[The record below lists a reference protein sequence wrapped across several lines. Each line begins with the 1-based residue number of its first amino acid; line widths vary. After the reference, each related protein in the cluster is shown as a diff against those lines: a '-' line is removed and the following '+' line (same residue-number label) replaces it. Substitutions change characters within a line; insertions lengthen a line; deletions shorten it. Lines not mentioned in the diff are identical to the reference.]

1 MSRHG
6 WFLLTAAA
14 VFLCALFLR
23 WAAVNQTEIS
33 GPLRKDAGDY
43 YRYAYNLKHFGVF
56 SRSDEG
62 LQSDLAPAPDALRP
76 PGYPL
81 YIAAFL
87 DDGKG
92 FSFMPRVLKAQALL
106 GAATVLLYLLIFRTY
121 LQPTLALVAAVITAI
136 SPHLVNSS
144 VYILTECLFTF
155 LVGVALLALI
165 TGIRRESWPL
175 IAAAGCAI
183 ALSLLT
189 RGTTLYLVLFLLPL
203 FFMRS
208 ICPRPL
214 RVCALAALV
223 IPIMLAHGAWSYRN
237 IGAIGESSDPTLTA
251 NFLQHGMYINMM
263 YEGRPETYGYPYR
276 VDPLSGEMQGKPGR
290 VLTEMGKRFL
300 DEPARYAAWI
310 LVGKPMLFLSW
321 NLTESVGDA
330 FVYAPITT
338 PYGYSRPFVI
348 THGISRALHAPLMG
362 LAILAMI
369 VVLWRAA
376 KGEDAGVAPL
386 VLSAVLLYFLVLH
399 ALGSPFP
406 RYSIPTRPIAY
417 GLAMLP
423 LQWLWHWVSHKVKPQ

>member
-1 MSRHG
+1 MSRQG

-14 VFLCALFLR
+14 VVLSALFLR
-23 WAAVNQTEIS
+23 WGAVNQTEIN

-56 SRSDEG
+56 SRSDTG
-62 LQSDLAPAPDALRP
+62 IQSDRAPSPDALRP

-81 YIAAFL
+81 FIAAFL

-92 FSFMPRVLKAQALL
+92 YSFMPRVLMAQAVL
-106 GAATVLLYLLIFRTY
+106 GAATVLIYLLIFRTC
-121 LQPTLALVAAVITAI
+121 LRLPLAAAAAGLAAI

-144 VYILTECLFTF
+144 VYVLTECLFTF
-155 LVGVALLALI
+155 LVGVSLLALI
-165 TGIRRESWPL
+165 AGLKRKSWPF
-175 IAAAGCAI
+175 IAGAGCAM

-189 RGTTLYLVLFLLPL
+189 RGTTLYLALFILPL
-203 FFMRS
+203 FFMKAV
-208 ICPRPL
+208 CPRYM
-214 RVCALAALV
+214 RVSALSALV
-223 IPIMLAHGAWSYRN
+223 IPIALAHGAWTYRN

-276 VDPLSGEMQGKPGR
+276 ADPLSGEMQGKPGR
-290 VLTEMGKRFL
+290 VLAEIGKRFL

-338 PYGYSRPFVI
+338 PYGYSTPFFI
-348 THGISRALHAPLMG
+348 THRISKALHAPVMG
-362 LAILAMI
+362 LAIMAMI
-369 VVLWRAA
+369 VVLWRAV
-376 KGEDAGVAPL
+376 KGEDVGVAPL
-386 VLSAVLLYFLVLH
+386 VLSTVMLYFIILH
-399 ALGSPFP
+399 AIGSPFP

-423 LQWLWHWVSHKVKPQ
+423 LQWLWLRISPRIRSQ